1 MRWLGASQVPRMRL
15 LGAGFSWLSRTY
27 VDGDGDGGVR
37 PPQRAPIEF
46 GRGVQSS
53 SGPAIRDMAGPR
65 AICSTVL
72 CSPRVTNTQV
82 EGELIT
88 TVCNVSSARVS
99 TGPELFIISVV
110 SEVSCGGWD
119 M

>member
-37 PPQRAPIEF
+37 PPQRPIEF
-46 GRGVQSS
+46 GRCVQSS

-99 TGPELFIISVV
+99 TGPDPRALYYFG
-110 SEVSCGGWD
+110 CF
-119 M
+119 